1 MFGRGLAAVIAL
13 VGATAG
19 TCFEILLVA
28 RARAHCLGDLSA
40 GEQFAGTV
48 WVVSRIVAFP
58 VVSGLSALFALSF
71 PLVARL
77 PWLAGRSWPGLV
89 LPAIMVAAALTGPV
103 AMTLYDLAT
112 EGTPGGCVLPWWPS
126 WLPS

>member
-1 MFGRGLAAVIAL
+1 MLGRGLAAVVA
-13 VGATAG
+13 VVCATAG

-58 VVSGLSALFALSF
+58 VVSALSALLALSF
-71 PLVARL
+71 HTVARL
-77 PWLAGRSWPGLV
+77 PWLAGRRWLGVV
-89 LPAIMVAAALTGPV
+89 LPPLMVVAALTGPA

-112 EGTPGGCVLPWWPS
+112 AGAPGGCVLPGWPS
-126 WLPS
+126 WFPS